1 MTNLTDGLPKENE
14 ITRLY
19 GRDHALIGMLHLL
32 PLPGAPRFDPAA
44 GMAPVVAQA
53 EREAHQLVDAG
64 FDGFI
69 VENGWDIPFVKP
81 EDVGAETAAALAA
94 VLTHLRRVFP
104 NIPIGVNCLA
114 NAVDTS
120 IAVAIAAGG
129 NFVRANQ
136 WANAYIANEGF
147 IEGRAG
153 MVSRYRHAIGADA
166 VTVWADVQVKL
177 GSHAITADRSLTE
190 QARDAAWF
198 DANALIVTGR
208 RLGDP
213 PLAEDL
219 KEVRDATTLPVV
231 VGSGVHVGNLAEIF
245 EFADA
250 VIIGSSI
257 KKGGVWHGPMDED
270 VLEAITAERDSIVAI
285 RARNRGPS
293 SGSDEFALNAV
304 IE

>member
-32 PLPGAPRFDPAA
+32 PLPGAPRFEPAT
-44 GMAPVVAQA
+44 GMARVIEQA
-53 EREAHQLVDAG
+53 EREAQQLVDAG

-81 EDVGAETAAALAA
+81 EDLGPETAAALAA
-94 VLTHLRRVFP
+94 VVTHLRRVFP
-104 NIPIGVNCLA
+104 RIPIGVNCLA

-166 VTVWADVQVKL
+166 VTVWADVKVKL

-219 KEVRDATTLPVV
+219 SEIRDATNLPVV
-231 VGSGVHVGNLAEIF
+231 VGSGVRVDNLEEIF

-250 VIIGSSI
+250 VIVGSSI
-257 KKGGVWHGPMDED
+257 KEGGIWHGAMDVS
-270 VLEAITAERDSIVAI
+270 VLVAMTAERDRIVATKAREQARSGDRDELALS
-285 RARNRGPS
+285 RAV
-293 SGSDEFALNAV
+293 E
-304 IE
+304 